1 MKDSVFFI
9 SALLSGDEKCPII
22 FACMVYKVYLI

>member
-9 SALLSGDEKCPII
+9 SLLSNDEKCPII
-22 FACMVYKVYLI
+22 FACMDYKVYLI